1 MPLGEKIKDN
11 STLSQKIIKHIKNAL
26 INKELKGGD
35 KLPTENELA
44 EGFGVS
50 RTAVREAFKMLVAI
64 GVAEIRQRDGTYIA
78 KDISSPV
85 IDPLI
90 FSLILEDRTP
100 HELLEVRKM
109 IEVGI
114 LEVLLNKV
122 TDEDIKKMDAAVG
135 ELEQSYKGGERDRDI
150 LTNLDLKFHY
160 AFAEATHNPSIE
172 KIAKTIWDV
181 FIVSIKKSVSYEKA
195 YVHHKQI
202 LEAVK
207 KSDRKAAREAIR
219 VSLEVWEKHQ
229 YDDNE

>member
-1 MPLGEKIKDN
+1 MILGEKLKDE
-11 STLSQKIIKHIKNAL
+11 STLSQKIMKHIKNAL
-26 INKELKGGD
+26 LNRELKAGD

-44 EGFGVS
+44 KSFGVS

-64 GVAEIRQRDGTYIA
+64 GVAEIRQGDGTYIA

-90 FSLILEDRTP
+90 FSLIIEERTP

-122 TDEDIKKMDAAVG
+122 TEEDIQKMEQAVD
-135 ELEQSYKGGERDRDI
+135 ELEESYRNGERNRDV
-150 LTNLDLKFHY
+150 LTNIDLKFHY

-172 KIAKTIWDV
+172 KISKTIWDV
-181 FIVSIKKSVSYEKA
+181 FVQSIKKSISIEKA
-195 YVHHKQI
+195 YIHHRQI
-202 LEAVK
+202 LEAIK
-207 KSDRKAAREAIR
+207 KRDRKQAREAIR
-219 VSLEVWEKHQ
+219 VSLEIWEKHQ
-229 YDDNE
+229 Y

>member
-1 MPLGEKIKDN
+1 MILGEKLKDK
-11 STLSQKIIKHIKNAL
+11 STLSQRIIKHVKNAL
-26 INKELKGGD
+26 LNRELKAGD

-44 EGFGVS
+44 KSFGVS

-64 GVAEIRQRDGTYIA
+64 GVAEIRQGDGTYIA

-90 FSLILEDRTP
+90 FSLILEERTP

-122 TDEDIKKMDAAVG
+122 TDEDIQKMEEAVN
-135 ELEQSYKGGERDRDI
+135 ELEDRYRTGERNNDI
-150 LTNLDLKFHY
+150 LTDLDLKFHY

-181 FIVSIKKSVSYEKA
+181 FIVSIKKSISIEKA
-195 YVHHKQI
+195 YILHRQI
-202 LEAVK
+202 LEAIK
-207 KSDRKAAREAIR
+207 KRDRKQAREAIR
-219 VSLEVWEKHQ
+219 VSLEIWEKHQ
-229 YDDNE
+229 Y

>member
-1 MPLGEKIKDN
+1 MILGEKLKDK
-11 STLSQKIIKHIKNAL
+11 STLSQRIIKHVKNAL
-26 INKELKGGD
+26 LNRELKAGD

-44 EGFGVS
+44 KSFGVS

-64 GVAEIRQRDGTYIA
+64 GVAEIRQGDGTYIA

-90 FSLILEDRTP
+90 FSLILEERTP

-122 TDEDIKKMDAAVG
+122 TDEDIQKMEEAVN
-135 ELEQSYKGGERDRDI
+135 ELEDRYRTGERNNDI
-150 LTNLDLKFHY
+150 LTDLDLKFHY

-181 FIVSIKKSVSYEKA
+181 FVLSIKKSISIEKA
-195 YVHHKQI
+195 YIHHRQI
-202 LEAVK
+202 LEAIK
-207 KSDRKAAREAIR
+207 KRDRKQAREAIR
-219 VSLEVWEKHQ
+219 VSLEIWEKHQ
-229 YDDNE
+229 Y

>member
-1 MPLGEKIKDN
+1 MKLGKKIKDDT
-11 STLSQKIIKHIKNAL
+11 TLSQKIIEHIKNAL
-26 INKELKGGD
+26 INKDLKAGD

-44 EGFGVS
+44 ESFGVS

-64 GVAEIRQRDGTYIA
+64 GVAEIRQGDGTYIT

-90 FSLILEDRTP
+90 FSLILEERTP

-122 TDEDIKKMDAAVG
+122 TDEDIQRMEEAIKELKDSYENG
-135 ELEQSYKGGERDRDI
+135 ETNRDV
-150 LTNLDLKFHY
+150 LTSLDLKFHY

-181 FIVSIKKSVSYEKA
+181 FILSIKKSVSIERA
-195 YVHHKQI
+195 YVHHEQI
-202 LEAVK
+202 LEAIK
-207 KSDRKAAREAIR
+207 KRDRKAAREAIR
-219 VSLEVWEKHQ
+219 VSLEIWEKHQ
-229 YDDNE
+229 YRSKE